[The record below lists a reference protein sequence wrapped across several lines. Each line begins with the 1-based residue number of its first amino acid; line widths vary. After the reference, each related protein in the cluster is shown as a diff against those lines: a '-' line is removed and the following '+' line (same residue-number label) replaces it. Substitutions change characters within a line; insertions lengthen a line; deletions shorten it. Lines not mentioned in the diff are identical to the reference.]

1 MGHQCGGVRSEPCY
15 TSHMK
20 KNTVPARL
28 KLNLE
33 TMKTLKV
40 GELQNVNGGVSSPHI
55 CPTTTFTSLEICP

>member
-1 MGHQCGGVRSEPCY
+1 
-15 TSHMK
+15 MK